1 MHFRGIST
9 IFKAYQPKSHFLNFM
24 NYRHVLKS
32 FQELSNEEL
41 YAILRLRGEVFIV
54 EQNCPYLDLDN
65 KDQKCFHL
73 MLYDEDRLAAYC
85 RLLPAGVSYS
95 EISIGRVI
103 SSPSHRGTGVG
114 KTVMKLGIQYCEE
127 LFAAGPIRIG
137 AQVYAIGFY
146 EALGFVAEGEEY
158 LEDDIPHVEMVRS

>member
-1 MHFRGIST
+1 MNL
-9 IFKAYQPKSHFLNFM
+9 SHT
-24 NYRHVLKS
+24 LKS
-32 FQELSNEEL
+32 FYELTNDEL
-41 YAILRLRGEVFIV
+41 YAILRLRSEVFVV

-65 KDQKCFHL
+65 KDQKCHHL

-85 RLLPAGVSYS
+85 RLLPAGISFS

-103 SSPSHRGTGVG
+103 SAPSHRGTGVG
-114 KTVMKLGIQYCEE
+114 KKVMQLGIDYCEE
-127 LFAAGPIRIG
+127 LFGKGPIRIG
-137 AQVYAIGFY
+137 AQVFAKPFY